1 MRKLATTIALLGLLG
16 LSTSSA
22 FAQKGKGDAKPKVK
36 TYDFSGDT
44 IEGDLVR
51 PEGTGVDAIG
61 VTNFS
66 SLIRI
71 RKEFIA
77 EIIKAAEDL

>member
-1 MRKLATTIALLGLLG
+1 MRKLATTIAILGLLG
-16 LSTSSA
+16 LSASSA
-22 FAQKGKGDAKPKVK
+22 FAQKGKDAKPKVK

-51 PEGTGVDAIG
+51 PEGTGVDAID

-71 RKEFIA
+71 RKDFIA